1 VATAGLEVKL
11 RLGALVGPLFLLACA
26 VGWPANT
33 ANAAVGSAIG
43 AAVECA
49 FAGAH
54 VTVLSGPTGAG
65 NYNVI
70 IEVKNAPF
78 EPCALPAYPTVDL
91 FDAATNSYLV
101 PTQSPDGPLGTGST
115 QPKTP
120 GPITLPPGAVAA
132 ALLGGTEIPHDGAPT
147 CPFFSSTVSLPG
159 SNLPSHF
166 DLPLPDCSGFTL
178 GPFVL
183 GFNGSAPTG
192 AVAGT
197 APRCGPPS
205 TPAGFGA
212 APVDAWHAGTLADFA
227 QFATGGR
234 RRYQMVLS
242 PGDYRITSGR
252 LRPRRIVVRAG
263 TVVSIGRFGACRH
276 APSPSTP
283 RTVPSR
289 GMSMMPT
296 TTTTTSAGSAAGS
309 PGVTGLSSMPPC
321 ANNQLRTS
329 ALHYGAAGGA
339 VSEVVAF
346 TNTGSGPCSLT
357 GYPGVAALNDRGLQV
372 EQARRQLHAMLGGQ
386 FAGTQVQTVPL
397 EPGQLASA
405 TVEGSDVPAGAGAS
419 GCPAYFPSLLV
430 TAPNATTSVT
440 LTSVGMQGLDFA
452 EHGFPGCSPLVVT
465 PVVPGT
471 TGSPPTNG

>member
-1 VATAGLEVKL
+1 VKL
-11 RLGALVGPLFLLACA
+11 RPGVLLVGPLFLVAYA
-26 VGWPANT
+26 VAWPPST
-33 ANAAVGSAIG
+33 AKAAVATRIG
-43 AAVECA
+43 AEVECA

-54 VTVLSGPTGAG
+54 VAVLSGSAGAG

-78 EPCALPAYPTVDL
+78 EPCTLPAYATVDL
-91 FDAATNSYLV
+91 FDAATGSYLS

-120 GPITLPPGAVAA
+120 GPTALPPGAVAT

-178 GPFVL
+178 GPFVR
-183 GFNGSAPTG
+183 GFNGRTPTG
-192 AVAGT
+192 EVAGT
-197 APRCGPPS
+197 APRCAPPTS
-205 TPAGFGA
+205 PAGFGSA
-212 APVDAWHAGTLADFA
+212 QVEAWHAGKLADFA
-227 QFATGGR
+227 QFAAGGR

-242 PGDYRITSGR
+242 PGHYRITSGR
-252 LRPRRIVVRAG
+252 LRPQRIVVRAG
-263 TVVSIGRFGACRH
+263 MVVNIGRFGACSRP
-276 APSPSTP
+276 PSPTTP

-289 GMSMMPT
+289 GRSVLPT
-296 TTTTTSAGSAAGS
+296 TTTTTPRTSAGSAVGG
-309 PGVTGLSSMPPC
+309 PGITGLSSMPPC

-329 ALHYGAAGGA
+329 ALRYGAAGGA

-346 TNTGSGPCSLT
+346 SNTSSEPCSLT
-357 GYPGVAALNDRGLQV
+357 GYPGVAALNDRGLQA

-386 FAGTQVQTVPL
+386 FGGTQLQTVPL

-405 TVEGSDVPAGAGAS
+405 TVEGSDLPPAAGAS
-419 GCPAYFPSLLV
+419 ACPAYFPSLLV

-440 LTSVGMQGLDFA
+440 LMSVGMQGPDFA
-452 EHGFPGCSPLVVT
+452 VHGFPGCSPLVVT

-471 TGSPPTNG
+471 TGSPPANG